1 MRPHCRVVGG
11 AKIVEFGEEPIAQLG
26 RRLGCESLF
35 DRLRITGSPYRDI
48 VTTIEPPVAGSA
60 WLLGAR
66 RLVRWRREVG
76 STRIDRD
83 RTAYLSIILQMIRSF
98 RCKDTQR
105 IWQGQSS
112 RKFPGDIQDRA
123 LRKLRQ
129 LDAAAILEDLRNPPG
144 NQLEVLRGKR
154 TGQMSIRINDQ
165 WRICFRW
172 VDHDAWDVEIV
183 DYH

>member
-1 MRPHCRVVGG
+1 
-11 AKIVEFGEEPIAQLG
+11 
-26 RRLGCESLF
+26 
-35 DRLRITGSPYRDI
+35 
-48 VTTIEPPVAGSA
+48 
-60 WLLGAR
+60 
-66 RLVRWRREVG
+66 
-76 STRIDRD
+76 
-83 RTAYLSIILQMIRSF
+83 MIRSF
-98 RCKDTQR
+98 GCKDTQR

-144 NQLEVLRGKR
+144 NRLEVLKGSRI
-154 TGQMSIRINDQ
+154 GQMSIRINDQ

-172 VDHDAWDVEIV
+172 VDHDAWDAEIV